1 VAVEQS
7 DRPFAPYAWST
18 LLTAVAAVV
27 RVGLTP
33 LLGSH
38 YPLGTFY
45 AAVAVIGW
53 FWGVG
58 PAVLAAVLGY
68 LAGAYLFL
76 APEAASLTGSIL
88 ELSVYAAI
96 CSSLIA
102 MVYRV
107 FERQHR
113 LDMALS
119 AHEVTRQEEKRAAE
133 ALALS
138 ERRYRSVSEA
148 FDFGMWSADAA
159 GHPTFLSPRLLDFL
173 GVPLEQAEASV
184 RAAIQAP
191 PRDIEEAFLRRDRCM
206 VSGEPWDW
214 EYSLRGQDGSVRRIW
229 CRGVPLRT
237 ASGALSSWAGLNLD
251 VTERYEAARAR
262 DHARQ
267 QLEAVTHAMS
277 VGVAQCNRQ
286 FEYVWANPAYARV
299 IGRIP
304 EQSTGMAGRR
314 VEEFVGREMFERLEP
329 YYVRA
334 LGGECAEYEGPGIA
348 GVDGNTWVHAT
359 FTPLWNSDDLPVGCV
374 MVVNDLTERRNLE
387 HELRDTNRRKD
398 EFLATL
404 AHELRNP
411 LAPMRYATQLLK
423 PGTPP
428 EMAADAS
435 RMIDR
440 QLAHMA
446 RLLDDL
452 LDVSRITRGALE
464 IRREILDLRATVM
477 QSVEAARPLAQAGEH
492 ALQME
497 LPDYPLPV
505 RGDETRLLQVIGNLI
520 SNAIKFTPPGGW
532 IRLSAAIEDA
542 MVVVRVRDSGRG
554 MSAELLRHV
563 FEMFIHGEPNSREQT
578 GLGVGLALAKQ
589 MIELHGG
596 RIEAQSDGPGRG
608 SEFQVFVPR
617 AAELPAMQELAAN
630 VPPVSVLGADGIRVL
645 VVDDNVDA
653 ADILSE
659 FLKLAGYQTRVAYDG
674 RSAVEMAETLEPAVV
689 LLDLGLPYLDGFEV
703 ARRLRSLPWGGSA
716 CLIALTGWGQEED
729 LQRSREAGFDEHLT
743 KPVDPERLL
752 ARIIMLTRGRRPR
765 GNGPVGEVAS
775 PNA

>member
-1 VAVEQS
+1 MAVEQS

-18 LLTAVAAVV
+18 LLTAAAAVA

-33 LLGSH
+33 LLGTH

-68 LAGAYLFL
+68 LAGEYLFL
-76 APEAASLTGSIL
+76 AREAASLGDSML
-88 ELSVYAAI
+88 ELSAYAII

-102 MVYRV
+102 LVYRV
-107 FERQHR
+107 FERQRR
-113 LDMALS
+113 LDAALS
-119 AHEVTRQEEKRAAE
+119 AHEFTRLEEKRAAE

-173 GVPLEQAEASV
+173 GVPLEQAEASM

-191 PRDIEEAFLRRDRCM
+191 ARDIEEAYLRWDRCKM
-206 VSGEPWDW
+206 SGEPWDW
-214 EYSLRGQDGSVRRIW
+214 EYSLRGRDGSVRRIW

-262 DHARQ
+262 DHVRQ
-267 QLEAVTHAMS
+267 QLETVTHAMS

-286 FEYVWANPAYARV
+286 FEYVWANPAYARA

-304 EQSTGMAGRR
+304 EQSSGMPGRR
-314 VEEFVGREMFERLEP
+314 IEEFVGREMFERLEP

-334 LGGECAEYEGPGIA
+334 LGGECVEYEGPGI
-348 GVDGNTWVHAT
+348 GSVDGSTWVHAT
-359 FTPLWNSDDLPVGCV
+359 YTPLWNSEPLPVGWV
-374 MVVNDLTERRNLE
+374 EVVNDLTERRNLE
-387 HELRDTNRRKD
+387 HQLRDTNRRKD

-411 LAPMRYATQLLK
+411 LAPIRYATQLLK

-464 IRREILDLRATVM
+464 IRREVLDLRATVM
-477 QSVEAARPLAQAGEH
+477 QAVEAARPLAQAGEQT
-492 ALQME
+492 LQTE

-505 RGDETRLLQVIGNLI
+505 RGDDTRLLQVIGNLI
-520 SNAIKFTPPGGW
+520 SNATKFTPPGGW

-563 FEMFIHGEPNSREQT
+563 FEMFIHGEPTAREQT
-578 GLGVGLALAKQ
+578 GLGVGLSLAKQ

-596 RIEAQSDGPGRG
+596 RIEAQSEGPGRG
-608 SEFQVFVPR
+608 SEFRVFVPR

-674 RSAVEMAETLEPAVV
+674 RSAVEMAEMLEPAVV
-689 LLDLGLPYLDGFEV
+689 LLDLGLPHLNGFEV

-729 LQRSREAGFDEHLT
+729 LRRSREAGFDEHLT

-752 ARIIMLTRGRRPR
+752 ARIIMLTRGRRMP
-765 GNGPVGEVAS
+765 GNGPVGEAAS

>member
-1 VAVEQS
+1 
-7 DRPFAPYAWST
+7 
-18 LLTAVAAVV
+18 
-27 RVGLTP
+27 
-33 LLGSH
+33 
-38 YPLGTFY
+38 
-45 AAVAVIGW
+45 
-53 FWGVG
+53 
-58 PAVLAAVLGY
+58 
-68 LAGAYLFL
+68 
-76 APEAASLTGSIL
+76 
-88 ELSVYAAI
+88 
-96 CSSLIA
+96 
-102 MVYRV
+102 
-107 FERQHR
+107 
-113 LDMALS
+113 
-119 AHEVTRQEEKRAAE
+119 
-133 ALALS
+133 
-138 ERRYRSVSEA
+138 
-148 FDFGMWSADAA
+148 
-159 GHPTFLSPRLLDFL
+159 
-173 GVPLEQAEASV
+173 
-184 RAAIQAP
+184 
-191 PRDIEEAFLRRDRCM
+191 M

-214 EYSLRGQDGSVRRIW
+214 EYSLRGKDGSVRRVW

-286 FEYVWANPAYARV
+286 FEYVWANPAYARA

-304 EQSTGMAGRR
+304 EQSTGMPGRR

-329 YYVRA
+329 HYLRA
-334 LGGECAEYEGPGIA
+334 LDGECAEYEGPGIG

-359 FTPLWNSDDLPVGCV
+359 FTPLWNSEALPVGCV

-411 LAPMRYATQLLK
+411 LAPIRYATQLLK

-464 IRREILDLRATVM
+464 IRRETLDLRATVM
-477 QSVEAARPLAQAGEH
+477 QSVEAARPLAQAAEH

-505 RGDETRLLQVIGNLI
+505 RGDETRLLQVVGNLI

-578 GLGVGLALAKQ
+578 GLGVGLSLAKQ

-596 RIEAQSDGPGRG
+596 RIEARSDGPGRG
-608 SEFQVFVPR
+608 SEFRVFVPR

-689 LLDLGLPYLDGFEV
+689 LLDLGLPHLNGFEV

-752 ARIIMLTRGRRPR
+752 ARIIMLTRGRRAP
-765 GNGPVGEVAS
+765 GNGPVGELAS
-775 PNA
+775 PNT

>member
-1 VAVEQS
+1 
-7 DRPFAPYAWST
+7 
-18 LLTAVAAVV
+18 
-27 RVGLTP
+27 
-33 LLGSH
+33 LGTH
-38 YPLGTFY
+38 YPFGTFY

-68 LAGAYLFL
+68 LAGEYLFL
-76 APEAASLTGSIL
+76 AREAASLTDSIL
-88 ELSVYAAI
+88 ELSAYAII

-102 MVYRV
+102 LVYRV
-107 FERQHR
+107 FERQRR
-113 LDMALS
+113 LDVALI
-119 AHEVTRQEEKRAAE
+119 AHEFTRQEEKRAAE

-191 PRDIEEAFLRRDRCM
+191 ARDIEEAFLRWDRCKM
-206 VSGEPWDW
+206 SGEPWDW
-214 EYSLRGQDGSVRRIW
+214 EYSLRGRDGSVRRIW

-262 DHARQ
+262 DHVRQ

-286 FEYVWANPAYARV
+286 FEYVWANPAYARA

-304 EQSTGMAGRR
+304 EQSTGMPGRR
-314 VEEFVGREMFERLEP
+314 IEEFVGREMFERLEP
-329 YYVRA
+329 YYLRA
-334 LGGECAEYEGPGIA
+334 LGGECIEYEGPGI
-348 GVDGNTWVHAT
+348 GSVDGSTWVHAT
-359 FTPLWNSDDLPVGCV
+359 YTPLWNSESLPVGWV
-374 MVVNDLTERRNLE
+374 EVVNDLTERRNLE
-387 HELRDTNRRKD
+387 RQLRDTNRRKD

-411 LAPMRYATQLLK
+411 LAPIGYATQLLK

-477 QSVEAARPLAQAGEH
+477 QSVEAARPAAQAGEQT
-492 ALQME
+492 LQME

-532 IRLSAAIEDA
+532 IRLSAAIEGA

-563 FEMFIHGEPNSREQT
+563 FEMFIHGEPTAREQT
-578 GLGVGLALAKQ
+578 GLGVGLSLAKQ

-596 RIEAQSDGPGRG
+596 RIEAQSEGPGRG
-608 SEFQVFVPR
+608 SEFRVFVPR

-674 RSAVEMAETLEPAVV
+674 RSAVEMAEMLEPAVV
-689 LLDLGLPYLDGFEV
+689 LLDLGLPHLNGFEV

-752 ARIIMLTRGRRPR
+752 ARIIMLTRGRRTP
-765 GNGPVGEVAS
+765 GNGPVGEAAS

>member
-1 VAVEQS
+1 MA
-7 DRPFAPYAWST
+7 R
-18 LLTAVAAVV
+18 L
-27 RVGLTP
+27 GLTP

-45 AAVAVIGW
+45 AAVAVVGW

-68 LAGAYLFL
+68 IAGAYLFL
-76 APEAASLTGSIL
+76 GREAASLTTSIL
-88 ELSVYAAI
+88 ELCAYAII
-96 CSSLIA
+96 CSALIA
-102 MVYRV
+102 LVYRV
-107 FERQHR
+107 FERQRR

-119 AHEVTRQEEKRAAE
+119 AHEFTRQEEKRAAE

-148 FDFGMWSADAA
+148 FDFGMWSADVE

-173 GVPLEQAEASV
+173 GVPLDQAEARV

-191 PRDIEEAFLRRDRCM
+191 PRDIEEAFLRWDRCK

-214 EYSLRGQDGSVRRIW
+214 EYSLRGKDGSIRRVW

-237 ASGALSSWAGLNLD
+237 ASGAVSSWAGLNLD

-267 QLEAVTHAMS
+267 QLEAVTNAMP

-304 EQSTGMAGRR
+304 EQSAGMPGRR
-314 VEEFVGREMFERLEP
+314 IEEFLGREMFQRLEP

-334 LGGECAEYEGPGIA
+334 LGGECVEYEGPGI
-348 GVDGNTWVHAT
+348 GSVDGNQWVHAT
-359 FTPLWNSDDLPVGCV
+359 YTPLWNSDEPQPVGWV
-374 MVVNDLTERRNLE
+374 VAVNDLTERRNLE
-387 HELRDTNRRKD
+387 HQLRDANRRKD

-411 LAPMRYATQLLK
+411 LAPIRYATQLLK

-464 IRREILDLRATVM
+464 IRRETLDLRATVM
-477 QSVEAARPLAQAGEH
+477 QSVEAARPLALAGEH
-492 ALQME
+492 SLQTE
-497 LPDYPLPV
+497 LPDHPLPV

-554 MSAELLRHV
+554 MSPELLRHV
-563 FEMFIHGEPNSREQT
+563 FEMFIHGEPNSPEQT
-578 GLGVGLALAKQ
+578 GLGVGLSLAKQ

-596 RIEAQSDGPGRG
+596 RIEAHSDGPGRG
-608 SEFQVFVPR
+608 SEFRVFVPR

-630 VPPVSVLGADGIRVL
+630 APPVSVLGADGIRVL

-653 ADILSE
+653 ADMLSE

-674 RSAVEMAETLEPAVV
+674 RSAVEMAEMLEPAVV
-689 LLDLGLPYLDGFEV
+689 LLDLGLPYLNGFEV
-703 ARRLRSLPWGGSA
+703 ARRLRSLPWGASA

-729 LQRSREAGFDEHLT
+729 LQRTREAGFDEHLT

-752 ARIIMLTRGRRPR
+752 ARIIMLTRGRRSL
-765 GNGPVGEVAS
+765 GIASVGEIAA
-775 PNA
+775 PHAGARHAPGD

>member
-1 VAVEQS
+1 
-7 DRPFAPYAWST
+7 
-18 LLTAVAAVV
+18 
-27 RVGLTP
+27 
-33 LLGSH
+33 
-38 YPLGTFY
+38 
-45 AAVAVIGW
+45 
-53 FWGVG
+53 
-58 PAVLAAVLGY
+58 
-68 LAGAYLFL
+68 
-76 APEAASLTGSIL
+76 
-88 ELSVYAAI
+88 
-96 CSSLIA
+96 
-102 MVYRV
+102 
-107 FERQHR
+107 
-113 LDMALS
+113 
-119 AHEVTRQEEKRAAE
+119 
-133 ALALS
+133 
-138 ERRYRSVSEA
+138 
-148 FDFGMWSADAA
+148 
-159 GHPTFLSPRLLDFL
+159 
-173 GVPLEQAEASV
+173 
-184 RAAIQAP
+184 
-191 PRDIEEAFLRRDRCM
+191 
-206 VSGEPWDW
+206 
-214 EYSLRGQDGSVRRIW
+214 
-229 CRGVPLRT
+229 
-237 ASGALSSWAGLNLD
+237 
-251 VTERYEAARAR
+251 
-262 DHARQ
+262 
-267 QLEAVTHAMS
+267 
-277 VGVAQCNRQ
+277 
-286 FEYVWANPAYARV
+286 
-299 IGRIP
+299 
-304 EQSTGMAGRR
+304 
-314 VEEFVGREMFERLEP
+314 
-329 YYVRA
+329 
-334 LGGECAEYEGPGIA
+334 
-348 GVDGNTWVHAT
+348 
-359 FTPLWNSDDLPVGCV
+359 LPVGCV
-374 MVVNDLTERRNLE
+374 MVVNDITERRNLE

-411 LAPMRYATQLLK
+411 LAPIRYATQLLK

-464 IRREILDLRATVM
+464 IRRETLDLRTTVM

-578 GLGVGLALAKQ
+578 GLGVGLSLAKQ

-596 RIEAQSDGPGRG
+596 RIEAQSDGPSQG
-608 SEFQVFVPR
+608 SEFRVFVPR

-630 VPPVSVLGADGIRVL
+630 APPVSVLGADGIRVL

-674 RSAVEMAETLEPAVV
+674 RAAVEMAETLEPAVV
-689 LLDLGLPYLDGFEV
+689 LLDLGLPHLNGFEV

-752 ARIIMLTRGRRPR
+752 ARIIMLTRGRRPP

>member
-1 VAVEQS
+1 
-7 DRPFAPYAWST
+7 
-18 LLTAVAAVV
+18 
-27 RVGLTP
+27 
-33 LLGSH
+33 LGTH

-58 PAVLAAVLGY
+58 PAVLGAVLGY
-68 LAGAYLFL
+68 LAGEYLFL
-76 APEAASLTGSIL
+76 AREAASLTDSIL
-88 ELSVYAAI
+88 ELSAYAII

-102 MVYRV
+102 LVYRV
-107 FERQHR
+107 FERQRR
-113 LDMALS
+113 LDVALS
-119 AHEVTRQEEKRAAE
+119 AHEFTRQEEKRAAE

-191 PRDIEEAFLRRDRCM
+191 ARDIEEAFLRWDRSKM
-206 VSGEPWDW
+206 SGEPWDW
-214 EYSLRGQDGSVRRIW
+214 EYSLRGRDGSVRRIW
-229 CRGVPLRT
+229 CRGVSLRT

-262 DHARQ
+262 DHVRQ

-286 FEYVWANPAYARV
+286 FEYVWANPAYARA

-304 EQSTGMAGRR
+304 EQSTGMPGRR
-314 VEEFVGREMFERLEP
+314 IEEFVGREMFERLEP
-329 YYVRA
+329 YYLRA
-334 LGGECAEYEGPGIA
+334 LGGECVEYEGPGI
-348 GVDGNTWVHAT
+348 GSVDGSTWVHAT
-359 FTPLWNSDDLPVGCV
+359 YTPLWNSEPLPVGWV
-374 MVVNDLTERRNLE
+374 EVVNDLTERRNLE
-387 HELRDTNRRKD
+387 RQLRDTNRRKD

-411 LAPMRYATQLLK
+411 LAPIGYATQLLK

-464 IRREILDLRATVM
+464 IRREILDLRATLM
-477 QSVEAARPLAQAGEH
+477 QSVEAARPSAQAGEQT
-492 ALQME
+492 LQME

-563 FEMFIHGEPNSREQT
+563 FEMFIHGEPTAREQT
-578 GLGVGLALAKQ
+578 GLGVGLSLAKQ

-596 RIEAQSDGPGRG
+596 RIEAQSEGPGRG
-608 SEFQVFVPR
+608 SEFRVFVPR

-674 RSAVEMAETLEPAVV
+674 RSAVEMAEMLEPAVV
-689 LLDLGLPYLDGFEV
+689 LLDLGLPHLNGFEV

-752 ARIIMLTRGRRPR
+752 ARIIMLTRGRRTP
-765 GNGPVGEVAS
+765 GNGPVGEAAS